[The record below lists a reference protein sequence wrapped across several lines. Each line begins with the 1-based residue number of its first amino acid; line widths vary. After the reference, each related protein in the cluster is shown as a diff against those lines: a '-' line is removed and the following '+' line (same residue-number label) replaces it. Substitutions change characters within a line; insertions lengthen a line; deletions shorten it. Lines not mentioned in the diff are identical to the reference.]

1 MYGGGGAPECRKLW
15 YSYSEERALS
25 TGRSDCFAFYY
36 MLHRVVYLHY
46 RIFLRPQRNRSF
58 IEGEGTFH
66 LVVGVDQ
73 SVEKEVGKR
82 DST

>member
-1 MYGGGGAPECRKLW
+1 M
-15 YSYSEERALS
+15 
-25 TGRSDCFAFYY
+25 
-36 MLHRVVYLHY
+36 YLHY

-66 LVVGVDQ
+66 FVVGVDQ